1 METINQALTMLKTGI
16 LSLLFAGFL
25 NSCGMIYHTV
35 SSETTCNNSI
45 ITQKK
50 TKIKTSLMGC
60 HSKEIT
66 TQLARSDLRVI
77 RKEIIIYDC
86 SGSWSYEVKRVVIH

>member
-1 METINQALTMLKTGI
+1 MRCLKKGK
-16 LSLLFAGFL
+16 A
-25 NSCGMIYHTV
+25 
-35 SSETTCNNSI
+35 
-45 ITQKK
+45 
-50 TKIKTSLMGC
+50 
-60 HSKEIT
+60 T